1 MFHRALFAVLPLLLL
16 SACSDCCTEV
26 VREPAP
32 RAVELEI
39 EVYDPFTGGVWEGVG
54 VRIAQADQEWS
65 GCVCV
70 SPYANDFA
78 LTDRTG
84 LVYLSPFGL
93 AAAEVGFVEDAAG
106 QAVLYPGAFEDEADV
121 LLEVWAPG
129 FDPVFVEVSL
139 SWGQPYRFVSVP
151 F

>member
-1 MFHRALFAVLPLLLL
+1 MFQRALVAVLLLLSL
-16 SACSDCCTEV
+16 SACSDCCTTV

-54 VRIAQADQEWS
+54 VRVVQANQEWS

-84 LVYLSPFGL
+84 LIYFSPFAL
-93 AAAEVGFVEDAAG
+93 AAAEVGFVEDGAG
-106 QAVLYPGAFEDEADV
+106 QAVLYPDVFEDEADLV
-121 LLEVWAPG
+121 LEVWAPG
-129 FDPVFVEVSL
+129 FDPVFVEVPL
-139 SWGQPYRFVSVP
+139 SYGQPYRFVSVP

>member
-1 MFHRALFAVLPLLLL
+1 MFHRALIAVLLLLPL
-16 SACSDCCTEV
+16 SACSDCCTETV
-26 VREPAP
+26 YEPPP

-54 VRIAQADQEWS
+54 VRVVQADQEWS

-70 SPYANDFA
+70 SPYADEFA

-84 LVYLSPFGL
+84 LAYFSPFAL
-93 AAAEVGFVEDAAG
+93 AAAQVGFVEDAAG
-106 QAVLYPGAFEDEADV
+106 QAILYPGAFENEADV

-129 FDPVFVEVSL
+129 FDPVFVEVPL
-139 SWGQPYRFVSVP
+139 SYGQPYRFVSVP

>member
-1 MFHRALFAVLPLLLL
+1 MFHRALLAALLLLPL
-16 SACSDCCTEV
+16 SACSDCCTETV
-26 VREPAP
+26 YEPPP

-54 VRIAQADQEWS
+54 VRVVQADQEWS

-70 SPYANDFA
+70 SPYADEFA

-84 LVYLSPFGL
+84 LAYFSPFAL
-93 AAAEVGFVEDAAG
+93 AAAQVGFVEDAAG
-106 QAVLYPGAFEDEADV
+106 QAILYPGAFENEADV

-129 FDPVFVEVSL
+129 FDPVFVEVPL
-139 SWGQPYRFVSVP
+139 SYGQPYRFVSVP

>member
-1 MFHRALFAVLPLLLL
+1 M
-16 SACSDCCTEV
+16 
-26 VREPAP
+26 
-32 RAVELEI
+32 ELEI

-54 VRIAQADQEWS
+54 VRVVQADQEWS

-84 LVYLSPFGL
+84 LAYFSPFAL

-106 QAVLYPGAFEDEADV
+106 RAVLYSGAFENDQITEPGLEILRDEIALFRNAVRRLVFAPETQKIGHLRVMDRLRGDV
-121 LLEVWAPG
+121 RVDAVDFAAICRLVAHAALP
-129 FDPVFVEVSL
+129 
-139 SWGQPYRFVSVP
+139 
-151 F
+151 

>member
-1 MFHRALFAVLPLLLL
+1 MFQRALVAVLLLLSL
-16 SACSDCCTEV
+16 SACSDCCTTV

-54 VRIAQADQEWS
+54 VRVVQANQEWS

-84 LVYLSPFGL
+84 LTYFSPFAL
-93 AAAEVGFVEDAAG
+93 AAAEVGFVEDGAG
-106 QAVLYPGAFEDEADV
+106 QAVLYPDVFEDEADL

-129 FDPVFVEVSL
+129 FDPVFVEVPL
-139 SWGQPYRFVSVP
+139 SYGQPYRFVSVP

>member
-1 MFHRALFAVLPLLLL
+1 MFQRALVAVLLLLSL
-16 SACSDCCTEV
+16 SACSDCCTTV

-39 EVYDPFTGGVWEGVG
+39 EVYDPFTGGFWEGVG
-54 VRIAQADQEWS
+54 VRVVQANQEWS

-84 LVYLSPFGL
+84 LTYFSPFAL
-93 AAAEVGFVEDAAG
+93 AAAEVGFVEDGAG
-106 QAVLYPGAFEDEADV
+106 QAVLYPDVFEDEADL

-129 FDPVFVEVSL
+129 FDPVFVEVPL
-139 SWGQPYRFVSVP
+139 SYGQPYRFVSVP